1 MKANREILEDQLSS
15 YEKQLAGVKSYI
27 KELKDKTAQHGT
39 AKEHFQ
45 EDLIE
50 AEHNL
55 KFYQGEIDELKHEI
69 GKPTKPKETDPAID
83 SVLPRTKKQGIG
95 SLIIS
100 SVSFLAGA
108 VLGSRIKSRRDDRQ
122 ERK

>member
-1 MKANREILEDQLSS
+1 MKDSRELLEDQLSG
-15 YEKQLAGVKSYI
+15 YEQQLAGVKSYI
-27 KELKDKTAQHGT
+27 KELKDKTTQHGT

-55 KFYQGEIDELKHEI
+55 KFYQGEIEELKKEI
-69 GKPTKPKETDPAID
+69 GSSTKPKVPRPGGD

-108 VLGSRIKSRRDDRQ
+108 VLGSKIKSRKEDQ
-122 ERK
+122 K

>member
-1 MKANREILEDQLSS
+1 MKASRELLEDQLFG
-15 YEKQLAGVKSYI
+15 YEQKLAGI
-27 KELKDKTAQHGT
+27 KCYVNELKDKTTKHGT
-39 AKEHFQ
+39 AKEHFH

-55 KFYQGEIDELKHEI
+55 KFYQGEIEELKREL
-69 GKPTKPKETDPAID
+69 GSPTKPKETCPAVD

-95 SLIIS
+95 SLVIS

-108 VLGSRIKSRRDDRQ
+108 VLGSKMRSRRDDGPD
-122 ERK
+122 RK